1 MAEGRSLCVLTAGAP
16 SPARPRSPGSG
27 PPQPT
32 TKPLIYEFDFDF
44 VMRRGNFSQPALVY
58 SEDRAVP
65 AEDCGL
71 QGLVWWER
79 PACCAAGM
87 TGGLAARR

>member
-16 SPARPRSPGSG
+16 SPARPRSPGTG
-27 PPQPT
+27 PPQPA

-65 AEDCGL
+65 QL
-71 QGLVWWER
+71 YQQGKAGCSVW
-79 PACCAAGM
+79 P
-87 TGGLAARR
+87 GGSGQPVVLPG